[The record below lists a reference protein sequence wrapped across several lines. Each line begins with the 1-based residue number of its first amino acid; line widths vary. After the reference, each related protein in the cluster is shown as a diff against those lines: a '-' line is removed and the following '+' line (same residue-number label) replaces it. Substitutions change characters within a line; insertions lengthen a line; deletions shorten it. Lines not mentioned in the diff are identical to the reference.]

1 MTMKKLLSILALT
14 FLSTATFA
22 QSEPEMA
29 DTMRS
34 NGKIYVVL
42 GVVLIVLAG
51 LLGYLFFMD
60 KKVTNLEKKIED
72 NS

>member
-1 MTMKKLLSILALT
+1 
-14 FLSTATFA
+14 
-22 QSEPEMA
+22 MA
-29 DTMRS
+29 DAMRS

-51 LLGYLFFMD
+51 LLGYLFFVD

>member
-1 MTMKKLLSILALT
+1 
-14 FLSTATFA
+14 
-22 QSEPEMA
+22 MA
-29 DTMRS
+29 DAMRS

-51 LLGYLFFMD
+51 LLGYLFFID